1 VGSERAAAPP
11 GAGEGPQAESLAGRF
26 TAVFGETP
34 RVYRSPG
41 RVNLIGEHTD
51 YNDGFVLPAALALSC
66 SVAGTARDDDHLI
79 VRSENMDEVFEAD
92 LSSDQRPPS
101 PDAATRHPVR
111 PHWSDY
117 VVGVAEILRRNGY
130 AIGGAALLVRS
141 DVPPGA
147 GLSSSAA
154 LEVGVA
160 TALLDLAGTTAEP
173 AAIAR
178 MCQQAEH
185 EYVGARC
192 GIMDQFIACH
202 ARPATALMLD
212 CRSLEHRF
220 VPLSAAWRIVVCNS
234 KVRHSVA
241 GGEYNRRVEE
251 CEAGVAQLAQA
262 RPGLQSLRDADLLL
276 LQACRRELPDT
287 VFRRCRH
294 VITENRRVERMAA
307 ALERHDLGEVAPL
320 MAESHDSLRDDYEV
334 SSPELDLL
342 VELADGLP
350 GVFGARMTGAGFGGC
365 TVNLVQTEAVHEF
378 RSRLAETY
386 ESRTGVRPDFYVSEA
401 ASAATRIA

>member
-1 VGSERAAAPP
+1 MGD
-11 GAGEGPQAESLAGRF
+11 
-26 TAVFGETP
+26 VF
-34 RVYRSPG
+34 
-41 RVNLIGEHTD
+41 D
-51 YNDGFVLPAALALSC
+51 
-66 SVAGTARDDDHLI
+66 
-79 VRSENMDEVFEAD
+79 AD
-92 LSSDQRPPS
+92 LSGGRSSREARRQHR
-101 PDAATRHPVR
+101 
-111 PHWSDY
+111 HWSDY
-117 VVGVAEILRRNGY
+117 VVGVSSVLRRSGY
-130 AIGGAALLVRS
+130 AIGGATLLIRS

-160 TALLDLAGTTAEP
+160 TALLDLAGLTAEP

-185 EYVGARC
+185 EFVGARC

-202 ARPATALMLD
+202 ARPHTALMLD
-212 CRSLEHRF
+212 CRSLDHHF
-220 VPLSAAWRIVVCNS
+220 VPMRAGWRIVVCNS
-234 KVRHSVA
+234 MVRHSVS
-241 GGEYNRRVEE
+241 GGAYNRRVEE

-276 LQACRRELPDT
+276 LQACRRELTDV

-294 VITENRRVERMAA
+294 VITENQRVQRMAA
-307 ALERHDLGEVAPL
+307 ALERHDLGEIAPL
-320 MAESHDSLRDDYEV
+320 MAESHESLRDDYEV

-365 TVNLVQTEAVHEF
+365 TVNLVQTDAVHEF
-378 RSRLAETY
+378 RSRLAENF
-386 ESRTGVRPDFYVSEA
+386 EARTGVRPEFYVSEA
-401 ASAATRIA
+401 AGAAARIA